1 MNVLALWIDDDLE
14 YVDNQ
19 SVNIHNLDSIYYEKI
34 NKEINHISIIKCLDM
49 DCAVGIINRK
59 KIDVM
64 IIDIGLLHGI
74 DGHEKYSELFYE
86 GKINHPAI
94 VISGKLSNKINEN
107 IKNKGINHIIDKSEM
122 NIPEILAEKI
132 GEIIKNTS
140 DRMYHLIQGVEQKH
154 CGNNI
159 INYFGKKRTT
169 NQWIQWI
176 NANYVPDYELSKIMI
191 EIHKEIVYKAGLRI
205 ESGYEFPSYR

>member
-1 MNVLALWIDDDLE
+1 MNVVALWIDDDLE

-19 SVNIHNLDSIYYEKI
+19 AVNIHNLDSIFYEKI
-34 NKEINHISIIKCLDM
+34 NDEINHISIIKCLDM
-49 DCAVGIINRK
+49 DCAVSIINRK

-74 DGHEKYSELFYE
+74 EGHEKYSELFYE

-94 VISGKLSNKINEN
+94 VISGKLSNKINED
-107 IKNKGINHIIDKSEM
+107 IKNKGINHIIDKSKI
-122 NIPEILAEKI
+122 NIPEILAKKI
-132 GEIIKNTS
+132 GKIIENTS

-159 INYFGKKRTT
+159 INCFDERRTV
-169 NQWIQWI
+169 NEWIQL
-176 NANYVPDYELSKIMI
+176 ANKNDMPDYKLLKIMI
-191 EIHKEIVYKAGLRI
+191 EIHKEIVHSKGLHA
-205 ESGYEFPSYR
+205 ESEYEFPSYR